1 MSTKKKKKFIDIII
15 IVCLGIFDI
24 SVLLGFVYWYLTSYS
39 VRPMKCPVVSA
50 LMAGFLPIRF
60 WSSTVL
66 QHQSLHT
73 YQRITLLWLL
83 LQITAFS
90 AKQTFQNIPPLFSPS
105 VQNVSEACP
114 AASAGLFPCFR
125 YLRMYCTSVTYPFS
139 TGQLFRSSWLCP
151 ALIFSMCA
159 VHSLFQTWQSY
170 IISPGGNQLSRQS
183 PSLAMSTL

>member
-105 VQNVSEACP
+105 GQNVSEACP
-114 AASAGLFPCFR
+114 A
-125 YLRMYCTSVTYPFS
+125 YPFS

-183 PSLAMSTL
+183 PSLAISTL

>member
-1 MSTKKKKKFIDIII
+1 MSTKKKFIDIII

-60 WSSTVL
+60 WASTVL

-183 PSLAMSTL
+183 PSLAISTL